1 MSAQVP
7 AGCSRQIKIPAARF
21 MDIANKSI
29 GILAGSGQ
37 FPAMVA
43 QAARAAGAKVFIC
56 GFIGHTSKDLAAY
69 ADGFTIIGIGQ
80 VGKLLKFFKE
90 NNVTQLCFAG
100 AIKKPNVLDIKPD
113 LRAAKLFFK
122 LTRNQQGDNALL
134 QTIVE
139 ELQSEGFEV
148 IRADTLVPGL
158 PGPAGVLTRTKPDA
172 EAWESIRYGW
182 PIGKNIGAY
191 DIGQCLVIFKKM
203 VAAVEALEGTDAT
216 LERGGALRDKG
227 CVALK
232 MLKPGQDGKTD
243 LPSIGL
249 ETIKILAKY
258 KYSCLA
264 YEAGKTL
271 FFDRD
276 ESIRLADKH
285 GIAIIGITPEDIET
299 NK

>member
-1 MSAQVP
+1 MNV
-7 AGCSRQIKIPAARF
+7 
-21 MDIANKSI
+21 ANKNI

-37 FPAMVA
+37 FPELVA
-43 QAARAAGAKVFIC
+43 KAAKAAGTKVFIC
-56 GFIGHTSKDLAAY
+56 GFIGHTSKDLAEY

-80 VGKLLKFFKE
+80 VGKLIKFFKG
-90 NNVTQLCFAG
+90 NNVSTLCFAG
-100 AIKKPNVLDIKPD
+100 AIKKPNILDIKPD

-134 QTIVE
+134 QTIVA

-148 IRADTLVPGL
+148 IRADSLVPSL
-158 PGPAGVLTRTKPDA
+158 PGPAGVLTRTKPGPEIWD
-172 EAWESIRYGW
+172 SIRYGW
-182 PIGKNIGAY
+182 PIGKSIGTY

-203 VAAVEALEGTDAT
+203 VVAVEALEGTDAT
-216 LERGGALRDKG
+216 LERGGTLRNKG

-232 MLKPGQDGKTD
+232 MIKPGQDGKTD

-249 ETIKILAKY
+249 NTIKLMAKHNY
-258 KYSCLA
+258 ACLA
-264 YEAGKTL
+264 YEAEKTL

-285 GIAIIGITPEDIET
+285 GIAIVGVTPEDII
-299 NK
+299 